1 MQVTAYKKSDMP
13 EFVDV
18 AVPVGI
24 RKTFAYSVPLP
35 LRAKIAPGMRVLVPF
50 GRKLLTGYVIG
61 FPEQAAVDGIRL
73 KAVGELLEQ
82 TPSVTPEL
90 VRAALWVAE
99 YYFAP
104 PGEVFRALFP
114 TGSQVSG
121 GRLAS
126 LTPKAAT
133 LLLGGLLPQ
142 GLNPREAALLN
153 ALAEHGSLQASELA
167 QRTGVNGVESWLE
180 PLVAAGWV
188 QVETHIETPKVKE
201 KEYLGICR
209 IDIGADG
216 SHVIAPKLPAAQA
229 RLYDALSNITAPVPL
244 QEILKTTGC
253 ARAAADALV
262 SKGLAE
268 IAPLRIDRTPAE
280 LAATAA
286 MSAGNGIVLT
296 SYQRDLV
303 ARVTELIRHGE
314 TARFLVHGVT
324 GSGKTEVYLRL
335 IAQALALGGT
345 ALFLVPEIGLTPLLS
360 RQVVSRFPGIVSL
373 LHSGM
378 SPGERFDQWT
388 KIRDGESRVV
398 VGTRSAVFAPLKELR
413 LIIIDEEQDGSY
425 KQDETPCYHAREV
438 AWRRLVESPGVL
450 VTGSATPSIESFH
463 LASRQGNYFH
473 IPERV
478 QARPMP
484 EVRVVNMAEEFQRA
498 GRNVVL
504 SQPLCEELSSCMERG
519 EQAIVL
525 LNRRG
530 FARTVICR
538 SCGHV
543 YLCPDCSVSM
553 TYHRE
558 TGRLTCHYCGR
569 ETASPSVCEECGGV
583 YIHYA
588 GAGTEQLESLLRE
601 LLPTA
606 RVARLDRDTTQ
617 RRGVLRSTLLAFSKR
632 EIDVLVGTQMLA
644 KGHDFPAVTLVGVV
658 SADAGLNF
666 PDFRAAERTF
676 QLLTQVAGRAGRG
689 TAPGRVILQS
699 WYPDHYALRFAQC
712 QDYAGFYE
720 QEIEFRK
727 LMGYPPFQNLTQIL
741 VSDADEGKA
750 ARAADAIAAALKQRA
765 ARESGERKPRVLGPA
780 AAPIEKL
787 RGRHRI
793 QILLKSAPDVSV
805 APILEDCF
813 AAVEKQRVSVERI
826 HIDVDPLSL
835 L

>member
-1 MQVTAYKKSDMP
+1 MS

-18 AVPVGI
+18 AVPVAI
-24 RKTFAYSVPLP
+24 RKTFAYSVPP
-35 LRAKIAPGMRVLVPF
+35 SMQAEIALGMRVLVPF
-50 GRKLLTGYVIG
+50 GRKLLTGYVTG
-61 FPEQAAVDGIRL
+61 FPERAELDGIRL
-73 KAVGELLEQ
+73 KAVSELLEQ
-82 TPSVTPEL
+82 RSSITPEL
-90 VRAALWVAE
+90 ARAALWVAE

-114 TGSQVSG
+114 AGTQVSG

-126 LTPKAAT
+126 LTEKAAM
-133 LLLGGLLPQ
+133 LLLGGFRPQ
-142 GLNPREAALLN
+142 GLNSRDETLLN
-153 ALAEHGSLQASELA
+153 VLSETGPLPVNELA
-167 QRTGVNGVESWLE
+167 QRTGIKGVESRLE
-180 PLVAAGWV
+180 PLAAAGWV
-188 QVETHIETPKVKE
+188 RVETHIEAPKVRE
-201 KEYLGICR
+201 KELLFIR
-209 IDIGADG
+209 RTELMDVHDEN
-216 SHVIAPKLPAAQA
+216 APKLPAAQA
-229 RLYDALSNITAPVPL
+229 RLYAALANIAEPVPL
-244 QEILKTTGC
+244 QEILKTAGC
-253 ARAAADALV
+253 AQTAANALA

-268 IAPLRIDRTPAE
+268 IAPMRIDRAPADLASAAAEKNIILTPYQRE
-280 LAATAA
+280 LA
-286 MSAGNGIVLT
+286 
-296 SYQRDLV
+296 
-303 ARVTELIRHGE
+303 ARVTELLKRGE
-314 TARFLVHGVT
+314 TARFLAHGVT

-335 IAQALALGGT
+335 IAQALSLGGT

-360 RQVVSRFPGIVSL
+360 RLVVSRFPGLVSL

-388 KIRDGESRVV
+388 KIRDGQSKVV

-438 AWRRLVESPGVL
+438 AWRRLLESPGVL

-463 LASRQGNYFH
+463 LATRDGNYFH

-478 QARPMP
+478 QARPLP
-484 EVRVVNMAEEFQRA
+484 DVRFVNMAEEFQRS

-504 SQPLCEELSSCMERG
+504 SATLCEELTACMERR

-538 SCGHV
+538 SCGHIC
-543 YLCPDCSVSM
+543 LCPDCSVSM

-558 TGRLTCHYCGR
+558 NSRLVCHYCGR
-569 ETASPSVCEECGGV
+569 EAASPSVCEECGGV
-583 YIHYA
+583 FIHYA

-606 RVARLDRDTTQ
+606 RVARLDRDTT
-617 RRGVLRSTLLAFSKR
+617 RKRGTLRSVLLAFSKR

-666 PDFRAAERTF
+666 PDFRSAERTF

-699 WYPDHYALRFAQC
+699 WYPDHYALRFARC
-712 QDYAGFYE
+712 QDYAAFYAE
-720 QEIEFRK
+720 EIEFRK

-741 VSDADEGKA
+741 VSDTDEGKA
-750 ARAADAIAAALKQRA
+750 ARAAEAIASALKQRA
-765 ARESGERKPRVLGPA
+765 AREPGERKPRILGPA
-780 AAPIEKL
+780 TAPIEKL
-787 RGRHRI
+787 RGQHRI
-793 QILLKSAPDVSV
+793 QILMKSSPGVSV
-805 APILEDCF
+805 APILQDCF
-813 AAVEKQRVSVERI
+813 AALEKQRNAAGRI

>member
-1 MQVTAYKKSDMP
+1 MP

-24 RKTFAYSVPLP
+24 RKTFAYSVPP
-35 LRAKIAPGMRVLVPF
+35 SMRAKIAPGMRVLVPF
-50 GRKLLTGYVIG
+50 GRKLLTGYVTG
-61 FPEQAAVDGIRL
+61 FPGHAAVEGFRL
-73 KAVGELLEQ
+73 KAVSELLEPA
-82 TPSVTPEL
+82 PSITPEL
-90 VRAALWVAE
+90 VRTALWVAE

-114 TGSQVSG
+114 AGSQVSG

-126 LTPKAAT
+126 LTPKAST
-133 LLLGGLLPQ
+133 LILGGLRPQ
-142 GLNPREAALLN
+142 GLNSREENLLN
-153 ALAEHGSLQASELA
+153 VLAETGPLPVNELA
-167 QRTGVNGVESWLE
+167 RKTGVKGVESRLE
-180 PLVAAGWV
+180 PLAAAGWV
-188 QVETHIETPKVKE
+188 LVETRIETPKVRE
-201 KEYLGICR
+201 KEFLGIR
-209 IDIGADG
+209 RTDIYPSAE
-216 SHVIAPKLPAAQA
+216 APKLPVVQA
-229 RLYDALSNITAPVPL
+229 RLYEALKNISGPVPL
-244 QEILKTTGC
+244 QEILRTTGC
-253 ARAAADALV
+253 ARAAADALAD
-262 SKGLAE
+262 KGLAE
-268 IAPLRIDRTPAE
+268 ITPLRVDRAPAD
-280 LAATAA
+280 LAAAA
-286 MSAGNGIVLT
+286 AEKNIILT
-296 SYQRDLV
+296 SYQKELV
-303 ARVTELIRHGE
+303 ARVTELIRRGE

-335 IAQALALGGT
+335 IAETLSLGGT

-360 RQVVSRFPGIVSL
+360 RLVVSRFPGLVSL

-388 KIRDGESRVV
+388 KIRDGESKVV

-413 LIIIDEEQDGSY
+413 LVIIDEEQDGSY
-425 KQDETPCYHAREV
+425 KQDETPCYHAGEV

-450 VTGSATPSIESFH
+450 ITGSATPSIESFH
-463 LASRQGNYFH
+463 LARRGNYYH

-504 SQPLCEELSSCMERG
+504 SNPLCEELTACMERG

-530 FARTVICR
+530 FARTVLCR
-538 SCGHV
+538 GCGHICI
-543 YLCPDCSVSM
+543 CPDCSVSM

-558 TGRLTCHYCGR
+558 TSRLVCHYCGR
-569 ETASPSVCEECGGV
+569 EAASPSVCEECGGV

-588 GAGTEQLESLLRE
+588 GAGTEQLESLLQE

-606 RVARLDRDTTQ
+606 RVARLDRDTTR
-617 RRGVLRSTLLAFSKR
+617 RRGALRSTLLAFSKR
-632 EIDVLVGTQMLA
+632 EVDVLVGTQMLA

-666 PDFRAAERTF
+666 PDFRSAERTF

-689 TAPGRVILQS
+689 TSPGRVILQS
-699 WYPDHYALRFAQC
+699 WYPDHYALQFSCA

-720 QEIEFRK
+720 REIEFRK
-727 LMGYPPFQNLTQIL
+727 LMGYPPFQNLTQVL
-741 VSDADEGKA
+741 VSDADEGTA
-750 ARAADAIAAALKQRA
+750 ARAAGAIAAALKQRA
-765 ARESGERKPRVLGPA
+765 SSEPGERKPRVLGPA

-787 RGRHRI
+787 RGLHRI
-793 QILLKSAPDVSV
+793 QILLKTDPGIRV

-813 AAVEKQRVSVERI
+813 AVLEKQRVVAGRI
-826 HIDVDPLSL
+826 HIDIDPLSL

>member
-1 MQVTAYKKSDMP
+1 MS

-24 RKTFAYSVPLP
+24 RKTFAYSVPP
-35 LRAKIAPGMRVLVPF
+35 SMRAKIAPGMRVLVPF
-50 GRKLLTGYVIG
+50 GRKLLTGYVTG
-61 FPEQAAVDGIRL
+61 FPERAAIEGIRL
-73 KAVGELLEQ
+73 KAVSQLLEQ

-114 TGSQVSG
+114 AGSQVSG

-126 LTPKAAT
+126 LTPKAST
-133 LLLGGLLPQ
+133 LLLGGLRPQ
-142 GLNPREAALLN
+142 GLNPREEALLN
-153 ALAEHGSLQASELA
+153 ALAESGPLPVNELA
-167 QRTGVNGVESWLE
+167 QRTGVKGVESWLE
-180 PLVAAGWV
+180 PLASAGWV
-188 QVETHIETPKVKE
+188 QVETHVETPKVRE
-201 KEYLGICR
+201 KEFLGIR
-209 IDIGADG
+209 LSDASFEGE
-216 SHVIAPKLPAAQA
+216 APKLPNAQA
-229 RLYDALSNITAPVPL
+229 RLYETLTNIAAQVPL
-244 QEILKTTGC
+244 HEILKTAAC
-253 ARAAADALV
+253 SRSAADALAA
-262 SKGLAE
+262 KGLVE
-268 IAPLRIDRTPAE
+268 IAPLRMERAPVE
-280 LAATAA
+280 LTQ
-286 MSAGNGIVLT
+286 STIHNPQSTITLT
-296 SYQRDLV
+296 SYQRELV
-303 ARVTELIRHGE
+303 GRVTGLIRCGE

-335 IAQALALGGT
+335 IAEALALGGT

-388 KIRDGESRVV
+388 KIRDGESKVV
-398 VGTRSAVFAPLKELR
+398 VGTRSAVFAPLKKLR

-450 VTGSATPSIESFH
+450 VTGSATPSIESFYF
-463 LASRQGNYFH
+463 AARDGNYFN

-478 QARPMP
+478 HARPMP
-484 EVRVVNMAEEFQRA
+484 EVRVVNMAEEFKRA

-504 SQPLCEELSSCMERG
+504 SQPLCEELTACMERR

-538 SCGHV
+538 SCGHICV
-543 YLCPDCSVSM
+543 CPDCSVSM

-558 TGRLTCHYCGR
+558 TSRLVCHYCGR

-588 GAGTEQLESLLRE
+588 GAGTEQLESILRE

-606 RVARLDRDTTQ
+606 RVARLDRDTTR

-658 SADAGLNF
+658 SADGGLNF

-689 TAPGRVILQS
+689 TSPGRVVLQS
-699 WYPDHYALRFAQC
+699 WHPEHHALQFARR
-712 QDYAGFYE
+712 QDYAGFYA

-741 VSDADEGKA
+741 ISDGDESKA
-750 ARAADAIAAALKQRA
+750 MRAAEAIAAVLKQRA
-765 ARESGERKPRVLGPA
+765 AREPGERKPRVLGPA

-787 RGRHRI
+787 RGQHRI
-793 QILLKSAPDVSV
+793 QILLKSSPDIHVS
-805 APILEDCF
+805 PILEDAF
-813 AAVEKQRVSVERI
+813 AALEKLRVSANRV
-826 HIDVDPLSL
+826 HVDVDPLSL

>member
-1 MQVTAYKKSDMP
+1 MSEY
-13 EFVDV
+13 VDV

-24 RKTFAYSVPLP
+24 RKTFVYSVPP
-35 LRAKIAPGMRVLVPF
+35 SMRAKIAPGMRVLVPF
-50 GRKLLTGYVIG
+50 GRKLLTGYVTG
-61 FPEQAAVDGIRL
+61 FPERAAIEGIRL
-73 KAVGELLEQ
+73 KAVSELLEQ
-82 TPSVTPEL
+82 TPSVTSEL

-114 TGSQVSG
+114 AGSQVSG

-126 LTPKAAT
+126 LTPKAST
-133 LLLGGLLPQ
+133 LLMGGLRPQ
-142 GLNPREAALLN
+142 GLNPREEALLN
-153 ALAEHGSLQASELA
+153 ALAESGPLPVNELA
-167 QRTGVNGVESWLE
+167 QRTGVKGAESWLE
-180 PLVAAGWV
+180 PLASAGWV
-188 QVETHIETPKVKE
+188 QVETRIETPKVRE
-201 KEYLGICR
+201 KEFLGIRR
-209 IDIGADG
+209 IDASFDG
-216 SHVIAPKLPAAQA
+216 ESPKLPAAQA
-229 RLYDALSNITAPVPL
+229 RLYETLANIAVQVPL
-244 QEILKTTGC
+244 HEILKTASC
-253 ARAAADALV
+253 SRSAADALAA
-262 SKGLAE
+262 KGLVE
-268 IAPLRIDRTPAE
+268 IAPLRMDRAPVE
-280 LAATAA
+280 LTQ
-286 MSAGNGIVLT
+286 STITIT
-296 SYQRDLV
+296 SYQRELV
-303 ARVTELIRHGE
+303 GRVTELIKRGE

-335 IAQALALGGT
+335 IAEALKLGGT

-360 RQVVSRFPGIVSL
+360 RLVVTRFPGIVSL

-378 SPGERFDQWT
+378 SPGERYDQWT
-388 KIRDGESRVV
+388 KIRDGESNVV
-398 VGTRSAVFAPLKELR
+398 VGTRSAVFAPLKDLR
-413 LIIIDEEQDGSY
+413 LIIIDEEHDGSY

-463 LASRQGNYFH
+463 IASRQGNYFN

-478 QARPMP
+478 HARPMP
-484 EVRVVNMAEEFQRA
+484 EVRVVNMAEEFQRM

-504 SQPLCEELSSCMERG
+504 SQPLCEELTACMERR

-538 SCGHV
+538 SCGHICV
-543 YLCPDCSVSM
+543 CPDCSVSM

-558 TGRLTCHYCGR
+558 TSRLVCHYCGR
-569 ETASPSVCEECGGV
+569 EESSPSVCEECSGV

-601 LLPTA
+601 LLPSS
-606 RVARLDRDTTQ
+606 RVARLDRDTTR

-658 SADAGLNF
+658 SADGGLNF

-689 TAPGRVILQS
+689 ASPGRVVLQS
-699 WYPDHYALRFAQC
+699 WHPEHHALQFARR
-712 QDYAGFYE
+712 QDYAGFYA

-741 VSDADEGKA
+741 ISDADEGRA
-750 ARAADAIAAALKQRA
+750 MRAAEAIAATLKQRA
-765 ARESGERKPRVLGPA
+765 EREPGERKPRVLGPA

-787 RGRHRI
+787 RGQYRI
-793 QILLKSAPDVSV
+793 QILLKSSPDIPV
-805 APILEDCF
+805 APILEDSF
-813 AAVEKQRVSVERI
+813 AVLEKLRVTAGRI
-826 HIDVDPLSL
+826 HVDVDPLSL